1 MHSDM
6 LKNLEFEKIEIQSED
21 DRVYIGNLSRR
32 FFTKLVDD
40 GDISSQQCKR
50 FSVQYESIT
59 EFY

>member
-40 GDISSQQCKR
+40 GDISSQQCKG
-50 FSVQYESIT
+50 FSV
-59 EFY
+59 